1 MPKEGWIA
9 VLAAATSLLV
19 ALISAALAWR
29 TQRRLAGLTHR
40 LQEQRAERDARRD
53 YEYDAKKRLYAECEP
68 VIFEAMELAETFRR
82 RVLSLARAAAHG
94 GLDEDGAGWL
104 AGNGYYFRSTAYY
117 LLAPATSVK
126 LLRRR
131 LTEVDLALEP
141 RIAFQYHLLKE
152 IFHSYT
158 WDHDLARLAPA
169 LAYEP
174 DADVSAAVAGAAG
187 PRYRR
192 QGLYL
197 GVLDQVADE
206 LTIHSGDSFHCKS
219 LGEFWAEFEEPG
231 TRLGKRS
238 ADITALLSGFHPLK
252 APVLWRLLV
261 TQYQLFGALLRTREK
276 PPGALYDTA
285 GLLVTPDD
293 ALAEGLDWRGV
304 GSPADLD
311 QVRDPVVVGHEYV
324 RGRLRYLADH
334 ARR

>member
-1 MPKEGWIA
+1 LPKEGWIA
-9 VLAAATSLLV
+9 VLAATTSLLV

-82 RVLSLARAAAHG
+82 RVLSLARAAANG
-94 GLDEDGAGWL
+94 GLAEDGSGWL

-117 LLAPATSVK
+117 LLAPSTSVK

-141 RIAFQYHLLKE
+141 RIAFQYLLLKE

-174 DADVSAAVAGAAG
+174 DADVPAKIADGQ
-187 PRYRR
+187 RYRR

-238 ADITALLSGFHPLK
+238 ADITALLAGFHPLR

-261 TQYQLFGALLRTREK
+261 TQYQLFGALLRTRERD
-276 PPGALYDTA
+276 YDTA
-285 GLLVTPDD
+285 GLLVTPDEV
-293 ALAEGLDWRGV
+293 LGEGLDWRSAS
-304 GSPADLD
+304 SPADLD
-311 QVRDPVVVGHEYV
+311 QVRRPIKIGHEYV
-324 RGRLRYLADH
+324 RGRLLYLADH